1 MDKNDF
7 FKNKDNVIAIIGIIF
22 FVLLAIFAR
31 FTTSDNDNNVDNKKD
46 NQETVEKDNQNNNE
60 DGEEEIEEETIS
72 YNFTY
77 TVDNNNQISIIEGK
91 FYNNKQ
97 KFSIIENGEKQ
108 EYAKLEDNY
117 LKLKNG
123 TYEILK
129 GDINDYFKYL
139 NINDII
145 EFTEYSTY
153 EEEDD
158 IKIYEIDIPDL
169 IDKYNLELEYN
180 GFDDFKS
187 DSITIEE
194 RKGNVKEIVL
204 DYSNYFSYITNSKYR
219 FKVTMKFNDYGK
231 VEDFVI

>member
-7 FKNKDNVIAIIGIIF
+7 FKNKDNIIAIIGIIF

-31 FTTSDNDNNVDNKKD
+31 FTTSSNDNTEDNKNG
-46 NQETVEKDNQNNNE
+46 NQETIEKDNQNNDE
-60 DGEEEIEEETIS
+60 DSEEEIGEETIS

-77 TVDNNNQISIIEGK
+77 TIDNNNQISIVEGK

-97 KFSIIENGEKQ
+97 KFSIIENGIKQ

-117 LKLKNG
+117 LKLENG

-139 NINDII
+139 DLEDII
-145 EFTEYSTY
+145 EFTEYSIY
-153 EEEDD
+153 EEDD
-158 IKIYEIDIPDL
+158 DTKIYEIDVPEL

-180 GFDDFKS
+180 GFDEFKS

-194 RKGNVKEIVL
+194 RKGIIKEIIL
-204 DYSNYFSYITNSKYR
+204 DYSNYFSYITNSKYS

-231 VEDFVI
+231 VEDFEI